1 MPAYGFALVEEVMDQ
16 AGLMEYV
23 GQVVPLAA
31 KYGGQYIITSFAVTP
46 LEGQFKPIG
55 TAVMRF
61 ANAQKLR
68 EFWDC
73 AEYQPLVELRQRSAR
88 VSIIMVDAPDA
99 A

>member
-23 GQVVPLAA
+23 GKVIPLTA
-31 KYGGQYIITSFAVTP
+31 KYGGHYIITSFAVTP
-46 LEGQFKPIG
+46 LEGRLKPAVV
-55 TAVMRF
+55 AVMQF
-61 ANAQKLR
+61 PNAEKLR

-73 AEYQPLVELRQRSAR
+73 AEYQPLAQLRQRSAR
-88 VSIIMVDAPDA
+88 VNILMVDAPEA

>member
-23 GQVVPLAA
+23 GKVVPLAA

-46 LEGQFKPIG
+46 LEGSLEPVAAAVIQFP
-55 TAVMRF
+55 
-61 ANAQKLR
+61 NAEKLR

-88 VSIIMVDAPDA
+88 VNIVMVDAET
-99 A
+99 